1 MELYFYSL
9 VHLHDLV
16 FKRGD
21 SYSSAVS
28 NVLVCVLG
36 DLQEGQG
43 PLFLPSCL
51 SFGVCLA
58 VFNADHSHLPVMAL
72 FSDAGQIYLTC
83 TSKTVTC
90 DLLTGCR
97 LQ

>member
-1 MELYFYSL
+1 MELYIYSP
-9 VHLHDLV
+9 VHLHGLV
-16 FKRGD
+16 FKHGD

-28 NVLVCVLG
+28 NVLGCVLG

-58 VFNADHSHLPVMAL
+58 VFTANHSHLPVTAL
-72 FSDAGQIYLTC
+72 FSDAGRIYLTC
-83 TSKTVTC
+83 TSKTVAC
-90 DLLTGCR
+90 VLFTGCR